1 MSRAALA
8 PLGGTLGEFL
18 GEYRMHHSPQS
29 EDLGDGYGSSSLVL
43 HDPSNASKAVGCY
56 SPCAKLTYSQW
67 GQARITWAF
76 AYHRI
81 SAVLLHVHAIY
92 RHSTYKHSHISPQG
106 YGNTPESDDAAPY
119 CCPTPPVEPDQ
130 CSSGA
135 VTKTAYVRDE
145 IR

>member
-1 MSRAALA
+1 MLLA
-8 PLGGTLGEFL
+8 V
-18 GEYRMHHSPQS
+18 R
-29 EDLGDGYGSSSLVL
+29 
-43 HDPSNASKAVGCY
+43 
-56 SPCAKLTYSQW
+56 
-67 GQARITWAF
+67 QADILAMGAGADDMRI

-92 RHSTYKHSHISPQG
+92 RHSTYIHSHILPQG
-106 YGNTPESDDAAPY
+106 YGNKPESDDAAPY

-135 VTKTAYVRDE
+135 VTKTKYVRDE

>member
-1 MSRAALA
+1 MPFSCNLRAV
-8 PLGGTLGEFL
+8 T
-18 GEYRMHHSPQS
+18 
-29 EDLGDGYGSSSLVL
+29 
-43 HDPSNASKAVGCY
+43 
-56 SPCAKLTYSQW
+56 
-67 GQARITWAF
+67 F
-76 AYHRI
+76 ACI
-81 SAVLLHVHAIY
+81 LLLHIVL
-92 RHSTYKHSHISPQG
+92 QG